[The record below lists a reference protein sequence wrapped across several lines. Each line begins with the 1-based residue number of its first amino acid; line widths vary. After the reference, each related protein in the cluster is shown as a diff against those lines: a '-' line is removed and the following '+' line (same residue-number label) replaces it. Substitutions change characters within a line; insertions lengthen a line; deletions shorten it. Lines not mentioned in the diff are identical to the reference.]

1 MSILS
6 DVLAGLKTAIQL
18 EERVKSMAGNVSEMA
33 REMRD
38 IDKRLVRVETV
49 IEVGLSGRGREA
61 QTSATMLA
69 PPDGASRSDNRPSD

>member
-1 MSILS
+1 MSILT

-18 EERVKSMAGNVSEMA
+18 EERVKGMAGNVSEMA

-49 IEVGLSGRGREA
+49 IEVGLSARGTVA
-61 QTSATMLA
+61 TPAGPTLLTSTAT
-69 PPDGASRSDNRPSD
+69 RTE

>member
-1 MSILS
+1 MSLLS

-18 EERVKSMAGNVSEMA
+18 EERVKGMAGNVSEMA

-49 IEVGLSGRGREA
+49 IEVGLSARGA
-61 QTSATMLA
+61 PATAAGPTLLSS
-69 PPDGASRSDNRPSD
+69 PDVK

>member
-18 EERVKSMAGNVSEMA
+18 EERVKGMAGNVSEMA

-49 IEVGLSGRGREA
+49 IEVGLSARGA
-61 QTSATMLA
+61 AATPAGPVLITA
-69 PPDGASRSDNRPSD
+69 PETKSE

>member
-49 IEVGLSGRGREA
+49 IEVGLSSRGA
-61 QTSATMLA
+61 AATPAGPTLLA
-69 PPDGASRSDNRPSD
+69 APQANKE

>member
-1 MSILS
+1 MSLLA
-6 DVLAGLKTAIQL
+6 DVMVGLKTAIQL

-49 IEVGLSGRGREA
+49 IEVGLSGRGSMNP
-61 QTSATMLA
+61 TSGPALI
-69 PPDGASRSDNRPSD
+69 DDVNRSDK

>member
-1 MSILS
+1 VSLLS

-18 EERVKSMAGNVSEMA
+18 EERVKGMAGNVSEMA

-49 IEVGLSGRGREA
+49 IEVGLSARGA
-61 QTSATMLA
+61 PATSAGPTLLSS
-69 PPDGASRSDNRPSD
+69 PDVK